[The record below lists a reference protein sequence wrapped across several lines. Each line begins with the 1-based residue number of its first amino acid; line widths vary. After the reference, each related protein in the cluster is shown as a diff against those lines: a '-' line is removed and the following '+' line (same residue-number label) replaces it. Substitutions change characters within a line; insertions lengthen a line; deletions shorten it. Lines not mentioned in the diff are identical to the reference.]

1 MRQNL
6 QSKIKLETGISTAT
20 GTKESWEQPVWSGEV
35 LWASLSFLRLV
46 LLIIGLKSDHG
57 ERARAENFPDR
68 GNAMFG
74 GWHVD
79 QAG

>member
-1 MRQNL
+1 M
-6 QSKIKLETGISTAT
+6 EH
-20 GTKESWEQPVWSGEV
+20 PVWSGEV

-46 LLIIGLKSDHG
+46 LLIMRLKSDRG
-57 ERARAENFPDR
+57 ERAENFPDR
-68 GNAMFG
+68 GNAVFG